1 MQAEKVKQCK
11 KKDRITMTRH
21 LKETFSLA
29 PCLEALGMD
38 SEFLLGDDIL
48 VAPVL
53 EEGLTA
59 RHATQQPIT

>member
-1 MQAEKVKQCK
+1 
-11 KKDRITMTRH
+11 
-21 LKETFSLA
+21 
-29 PCLEALGMD
+29 MD

-59 RHATQQPIT
+59 RHNQSQETVAEFIDPYSRIKSTPA